1 MRKFYRIAGL
11 NVEMDSFGRTADQAK
26 VYECEKFDKVDIMV
40 HSLWEVNKNQYPYLS
55 DDDGEY
61 LATGSDFYK
70 KLLRYDGF
78 MLHSSAVVA
87 DGKAYL
93 FTADSGTGKSTHT
106 SLWKKLFGNRAYI
119 LNDDKPALR
128 LEDGIWY
135 VYGTPWSGKHDL
147 SMNERVP
154 LSGIAIIERGEEN
167 RMERMK
173 EISAIVPII
182 RQANRPTNHRP
193 AASKTLLLFLG
204 FLCIIFSEYR
214 ATKNVTTTERKEC
227 CSCNS
232 FPAIKEA
239 TL

>member
-182 RQANRPTNHRP
+182 RQANRPKDIESRECLLRLIDKLLVKVPIWKLTCNMTLD
-193 AASKTLLLFLG
+193 AAILSYETMSGNKWRSLN
-204 FLCIIFSEYR
+204 E
-214 ATKNVTTTERKEC
+214 
-227 CSCNS
+227 
-232 FPAIKEA
+232 
-239 TL
+239 